1 MSTKKKIKLKKNT
14 MENDRYLMTVAFK
27 NIKKVIIRFVILK
40 ILKDVMVK
48 REMLYEQTNKLSVKN
63 LK

>member
-1 MSTKKKIKLKKNT
+1 